1 MDQRGLYKIITKNFG
16 RIDTTTEKEPELP
29 PINDLIKEM
38 ILKPLEDEIPEEIT
52 SAIDSLESNTEV
64 LEFFYKYVVID
75 KQESVIKFQKTPN
88 QALSGDWNDA
98 RKPRANGS
106 TGDKVAKAKL
116 PSTMWNYWKAE
127 VPLVSSV
134 VYGNTNEDKA
144 ADKFQEKNPEYVLV
158 KSGMYQVTL
167 EKWTEHSENIFVF

>member
-1 MDQRGLYKIITKNFG
+1 MITKNFG
-16 RIDTTTEKEPELP
+16 RIDTTTEQEPELP
-29 PINDLIKEM
+29 PINDLVKEM

-52 SAIDSLESNTEV
+52 GAIDSLESNTEV

-75 KQESVIKFQKTPN
+75 KQEPVIVFQKTLK
-88 QALSGDWNDA
+88 QSLSSDWSDA

-116 PSTMWNYWKAE
+116 PATMWNYWKAV

-134 VYGNTNEDKA
+134 VYGNKNEDKA
-144 ADKFQEKNPEYVLV
+144 ANKFQERNPELVVV
-158 KSGMYQVTL
+158 KSGMYQRTL
-167 EKWTEHSENIFVF
+167 EKWTEHSRNIFLF